1 MANLI
6 QGDAMPNITTS
17 QTNTPTA
24 PDFYNNYLSNIAT
37 GGKDAIGT
45 GGAAGASPLQSS
57 AYAAAPTAIN
67 AGQPALAAANTQF
80 SNVANT
86 PTSALMDQYMNPY
99 TQNVVG
105 ELGRLGERQFKD
117 ILAPA
122 ATSGA
127 VGSGQFGSKRGMQV
141 YGDTARDVAKNTLGL
156 QNTALQSGFDK
167 SLAAA
172 QAQQG
177 LNLKTGEDFNT
188 LSTNAYNQGVGG
200 LSQLSQLG
208 GQQQST
214 EQARLNYPMTAE
226 SNYASLLKGLNIPT
240 TNKQTNVGPIPGAYQ
255 MSPLSLISGLGTAA
269 GSFLTAGAGGK
280 SPFEQIF
287 GKSPSDF
294 FKGLGS
300 KSPDYSGAPVTNPDG
315 SVTYPGGSTYTGDLD
330 PTDPNNP
337 NYSGNSDGS
346 YTYPGGS
353 TYTGDLDPTD
363 VNNPNY
369 SSPPYAGPD
378 YGGAPDTSTPPSYFN
393 AGVFNPEAASLS
405 GNMNS
410 ADVDQGMYMPFDTS
424 DPRSKFYTGTNYDKF
439 GEPAQNL
446 TDLSAPASH
455 FNQDGQ
461 WVSNVPE
468 GQAGVMGGPGYDDY
482 MSEYFS

>member
-45 GGAAGASPLQSS
+45 GGAAGASPLQSA

-99 TQNVVG
+99 TQSVVG
-105 ELGRLGERQFKD
+105 ELGRLGTKQFND
-117 ILAPA
+117 VLAPA

-240 TNKQTNVGPIPGAYQ
+240 TNTQTNVGPIPGAYQ

-287 GKSPSDF
+287 GKSPVEW
-294 FKGLGS
+294 FKGLGT
-300 KSPDYSGAPVTNPDG
+300 PNPNIPGTTIPRGDGTDVDTGGQTDFTNPPPIPP
-315 SVTYPGGSTYTGDLD
+315 S
-330 PTDPNNP
+330 
-337 NYSGNSDGS
+337 SD
-346 YTYPGGS
+346 
-353 TYTGDLDPTD
+353 
-363 VNNPNY
+363 
-369 SSPPYAGPD
+369 YAGPD
-378 YGGAPDTSTPPSYFN
+378 YGGAPDTPAPDYGYFN
-393 AGVFNPEAASLS
+393 EDGSFNPG
-405 GNMNS
+405 GN
-410 ADVDQGMYMPFDTS
+410 
-424 DPRSKFYTGTNYDKF
+424 
-439 GEPAQNL
+439 
-446 TDLSAPASH
+446 
-455 FNQDGQ
+455 
-461 WVSNVPE
+461 
-468 GQAGVMGGPGYDDY
+468 
-482 MSEYFS
+482 